1 MTEQSRTPTRTC
13 KLHIHAY
20 QYYCILRFWNS
31 KHNNENNK
39 ISFNRFSLMCK
50 RKMGMV
56 NKGLARRRITVQ
68 SRERSHLR
76 RRQPQ
81 FRSRDL
87 SAQPW
92 SMVLLGLMNLEPF
105 SSAIGLIPHL
115 LHPASAVLHLFNLT
129 TVTSSLNVYTRWS
142 NVAFSITW

>member
-1 MTEQSRTPTRTC
+1 
-13 KLHIHAY
+13 
-20 QYYCILRFWNS
+20 
-31 KHNNENNK
+31 
-39 ISFNRFSLMCK
+39 
-50 RKMGMV
+50 MV

-68 SRERSHLR
+68 SRELSHLR

-129 TVTSSLNVYTRWS
+129 TVTSSLNVYTR
-142 NVAFSITW
+142 